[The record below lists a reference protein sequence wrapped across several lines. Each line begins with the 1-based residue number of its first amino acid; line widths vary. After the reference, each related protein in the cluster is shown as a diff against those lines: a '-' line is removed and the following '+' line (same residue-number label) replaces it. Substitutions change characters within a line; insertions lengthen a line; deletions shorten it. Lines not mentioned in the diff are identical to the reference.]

1 MLLSFVNDQ
10 LSLDLTTDS
19 GSAESGQ
26 RRVANAAAAKP
37 VGLERLLTARE
48 VGQRLGLSTATVLD
62 WFEAGR
68 LPGFRLGG
76 RVGGPVRFDEVDVAR
91 LLASW
96 RVGPAPAGQPSA

>member
-1 MLLSFVNDQ
+1 MLPSFVNDQ
-10 LSLDLTTDS
+10 LSLDLTAHS
-19 GSAESGQ
+19 SKAESGE
-26 RRVANAAAAKP
+26 RRAANAAP
-37 VGLERLLTARE
+37 VVPVRLERLLTARE

-76 RVGGPVRFDEVDVAR
+76 RVGGPVRFDEVDVLR

-96 RVGPAPAGQPSA
+96 RVGPAPAGQASA